1 MSRLDDFCRL
11 CGEFERAE
19 FEVNDA
25 RYEGKHFGS
34 WYIELEGKG
43 IRSRQISLDGRDGLL
58 IVQIQNAAVNG
69 SMIGTHSSPKSNR
82 LKRSWPD

>member
-1 MSRLDDFCRL
+1 M

-34 WYIELEGKG
+34 WYIELERKG

-58 IVQIQNAAVNG
+58 IVQIQNADGEWIDDWHTLIPEEQSFEKIVA
-69 SMIGTHSSPKSNR
+69 R
-82 LKRSWPD
+82 LT